1 MPNRIAP
8 LRRGSVAGCMTR
20 LMMVQRA
27 ETEERVIKRTATGIE
42 LWLDGEVYYGQA
54 IGLKTIFKVGLS
66 LVWYTVDATPL

>member
-1 MPNRIAP
+1 
-8 LRRGSVAGCMTR
+8 
-20 LMMVQRA
+20 
-27 ETEERVIKRTATGIE
+27 VIKRTATGIE